1 MKTFKN
7 GPLADWKQIEA
18 GQMIPFLSNKAR
30 RVKFQIVANSPIEI
44 WAGTDDQLLDGVLIG
59 ASSDKAQVEYTCVGN
74 SYVMVKAEKK
84 SAVYINAP
92 DIDQTIAES
101 EKPSFTSI
109 EPRVRNNTDVDR
121 MMQLLKYNQ
130 QQNEAMLAK
139 ERENMRAEMAKR
151 FAEQP
156 KAETVTEEA
165 PADDSGAETTS

>member
-7 GPLADWKQIEA
+7 GPLADWRQVEA
-18 GQMIPFLSNKAR
+18 GQVIPFLSNKSR

-44 WAGTDDQLLDGVLIG
+44 WAGTDDQLSDGVLIG

-74 SYVMVKAEKK
+74 SYVMLKAEKK

-139 ERENMRAEMAKR
+139 ERENMRAEMAQR
-151 FAEQP
+151 FADQP

-165 PADDSGAETTS
+165 AADDTGAETTS

>member
-1 MKTFKN
+1 V
-7 GPLADWKQIEA
+7 
-18 GQMIPFLSNKAR
+18 IPFLSNKSR

-44 WAGTDDQLLDGVLIG
+44 WAGTDDQLSDGVLIG

-74 SYVMVKAEKK
+74 SYVMLKAEKK

-139 ERENMRAEMAKR
+139 ERENMRAEMAQR
-151 FAEQP
+151 FADQP

-165 PADDSGAETTS
+165 AADDTGAETTS

>member
-1 MKTFKN
+1 
-7 GPLADWKQIEA
+7 
-18 GQMIPFLSNKAR
+18 
-30 RVKFQIVANSPIEI
+30 
-44 WAGTDDQLLDGVLIG
+44 
-59 ASSDKAQVEYTCVGN
+59 
-74 SYVMVKAEKK
+74 MVKAEKK

-92 DIDQTIAES
+92 DIDQTVEES
-101 EKPSFTSI
+101 EKPSFTST
-109 EPRVRNNTDVDR
+109 EPRIRNNTDVDR

-139 ERENMRAEMAKR
+139 ERENMREEMAKR

>member
-44 WAGTDDQLLDGVLIG
+44 WAGTDDQLSDGVLIG
-59 ASSDKAQVEYTCVGN
+59 ASSDKVQVEYTCVGN

-92 DIDQTIAES
+92 DIDQTIEES

-130 QQNEAMLAK
+130 QQNEALLAK
-139 ERENMRAEMAKR
+139 ERENIRAEMEKR

-156 KAETVTEEA
+156 KPETVKEEA
-165 PADDSGAETTS
+165 PTDDSGAETTS

>member
-30 RVKFQIVANSPIEI
+30 RVKFQIIANSQIEV
-44 WAGTDDQLLDGVLIG
+44 WVGTDENLTDGKLQAEG
-59 ASSDKAQVEYTCVGN
+59 SGKASVEYTHVGN
-74 SYVMVKAEKK
+74 SYVMIKAEKK
-84 SAVYINAP
+84 SAVYINVP
-92 DIDQTIAES
+92 DIDQTVEES

>member
-18 GQMIPFLSNKAR
+18 GQMIAFLSNKAR

-44 WAGTDDQLLDGVLIG
+44 WAGTDDQLSDGVLIG

-74 SYVMVKAEKK
+74 SYVMIKAEKK

-139 ERENMRAEMAKR
+139 ERENIRAEMEKR

-165 PADDSGAETTS
+165 PADDSGAETAS

>member
-44 WAGTDDQLLDGVLIG
+44 WAGTDDQLSDGVLIG

-92 DIDQTIAES
+92 DIDQTIEES

-156 KAETVTEEA
+156 KAETLTEEA
-165 PADDSGAETTS
+165 SADDSGAETTS

>member
-7 GPLADWKQIEA
+7 GPLADWKQIDA

-44 WAGTDDQLLDGVLIG
+44 WAGTDDQLSDGRLIG

-101 EKPSFTSI
+101 EKPSFTSV

-139 ERENMRAEMAKR
+139 ERENMRAEMAQR

>member
-1 MKTFKN
+1 
-7 GPLADWKQIEA
+7 
-18 GQMIPFLSNKAR
+18 MI
-30 RVKFQIVANSPIEI
+30 
-44 WAGTDDQLLDGVLIG
+44 
-59 ASSDKAQVEYTCVGN
+59 
-74 SYVMVKAEKK
+74 KAEKK

-151 FAEQP
+151 FADQP
-156 KAETVTEEA
+156 KAETVKEEVS
-165 PADDSGAETTS
+165 ADVQGTSVD